1 MCSKILRMTAF
12 LSINLA
18 TINNRF
24 HANYTYKFYTRIHI
38 IYLAFLKVFVKAN
51 VSQLQN
57 SICILLKNNQL
68 WNLIEIY
75 RKMLQDVFL
84 FIFFIT
90 STLIKEKMVFLHCCS
105 IIMQELLIK
114 ILWTYSRNKI
124 IIKDTK
130 FSKVG
135 NIVARVIWNQ

>member
-18 TINNRF
+18 TINNCF

-38 IYLAFLKVFVKAN
+38 IYSAFLKVFVKAN

-68 WNLIEIY
+68 WNLRRNIS
-75 RKMLQDVFL
+75 QDASRCF

-90 STLIKEKMVFLHCCS
+90 STLIKEKMVLLHYCS